1 MLKELSI
8 RNFTLI
14 SDATIAFSN
23 GFTAITGETGAGKS
37 VLLKAL
43 RAVCGEK
50 VSATAIRSGS
60 DKASIEASFDISKN
74 KKNSAKVGIGGKIR
88 SSVET
93 FFVNENSI
101 HLNGTIVIKNS

>member
-14 SDATIAFSN
+14 SEATIAFSN

-50 VSATAIRSGS
+50 V
-60 DKASIEASFDISKN
+60 
-74 KKNSAKVGIGGKIR
+74 
-88 SSVET
+88 
-93 FFVNENSI
+93 
-101 HLNGTIVIKNS
+101 